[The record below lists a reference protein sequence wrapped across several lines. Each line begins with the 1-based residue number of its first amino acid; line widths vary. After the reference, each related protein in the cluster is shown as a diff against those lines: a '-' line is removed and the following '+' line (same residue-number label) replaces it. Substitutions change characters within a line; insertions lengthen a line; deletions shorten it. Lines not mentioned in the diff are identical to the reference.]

1 MKILSMIICFL
12 LILNTGYSQVEK
24 QEKLVFNGYYIGKTG
39 KIQGTDI
46 DIYTYLRFYKDGS
59 VYLQAVNSYDPVSIS
74 KWFGRYKKFSQNGTY
89 TIEGSIISM
98 KLDNKGS
105 KDYQLEGLQS
115 TSYTGE
121 ILSKENIIL
130 SNGNN
135 TPEIKFSFIKI
146 SDTTTLNY
154 SNDKPVI
161 KIKGEW
167 KVKQIIK
174 KSRQVIFCNEDSTDL
189 GIAVHLASSVDGYS
203 SSQTPLE
210 TALAYYEWDS
220 KFMRDELKMSITKI
234 SEDKNKAFVIWY
246 STDKF
251 GNLYYLFGRSDNLI
265 YNIMVRNSSMTE
277 KKITSLL
284 EEIYDLIKY

>member
-98 KLDNKGS
+98 KLDNKES

-135 TPEIKFSFIKI
+135 TPEIKFSFVKI

-251 GNLYYLFGRSDNLI
+251 GNLYYLFGRSDNLV

-284 EEIYDLIKY
+284 EEIYDLIKH

>member
-1 MKILSMIICFL
+1 MIICFL